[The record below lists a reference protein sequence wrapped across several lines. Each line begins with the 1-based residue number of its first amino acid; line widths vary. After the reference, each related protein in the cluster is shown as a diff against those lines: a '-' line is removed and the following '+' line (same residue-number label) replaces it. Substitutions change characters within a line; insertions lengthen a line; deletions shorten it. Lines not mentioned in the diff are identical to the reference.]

1 MTSSSARVQKK
12 KKKLNEQSL
21 NFKHLARLIYNL
33 KRKKRICENTV
44 DKFGVY

>member
-1 MTSSSARVQKK
+1 MTSSSAHVQKK
-12 KKKLNEQSL
+12 KKMNEQSL